1 MAALPAGQAGKA
13 GTVLVILLLLAI
25 PTALYYFYSR
35 TRIVKVEVKAPPE
48 AKEVEVDPLRYNV
61 PENGA
66 APAPRSPETGRPPE
80 AVKMLE
86 KDAVEAMRAGD
97 YLKAAGLLR
106 EALKED
112 PGSAGLKKSLAASLA
127 KAAEKAALSGDY
139 TKAKGY
145 LIEASA
151 LSADPAY
158 LAGLANIQIKLDDLE
173 GAAKTL
179 EPLSAD
185 PKMRGALK
193 GIYTELGN
201 RSLNSGDRESAA
213 GYYGKALALDPS
225 DERLSST
232 VRKLRKDN
240 EFEGRMG
247 RNDGAHFL
255 IRFDGGENATAGY
268 LIGILLEEAYSKVGS
283 DLNFYPDDRVE
294 ALLYSRENF
303 RDITR
308 SPSWAGALFDG
319 RIKIPAGGI
328 NEKTAELEKVVFHE
342 YTHALVK
349 RLSKGRAPTWL
360 NEGLAEYEEGRDISG
375 YDDYLKRVA
384 MTGKVRLR
392 HLEGSFMRLDPR
404 SAELAYLISLSATR
418 YIIREFGVF
427 SVKRILENLG
437 EGMTVD
443 SAMRASIYMGYDDV
457 EKSWL
462 DSLKR

>member
-61 PENGA
+61 PESGA

-80 AVKMLE
+80 AVKTHE

-139 TKAKGY
+139 TEAKGY

-151 LSADPAY
+151 LSADPSY
-158 LAGLANIQIKLDDLE
+158 LTGLANIQIKLDDLE

-185 PKMRGALK
+185 PKMKGALK

-225 DERLSST
+225 DKNLSST
-232 VRKLRKDN
+232 VHKLRKDN

-247 RNDGAHFL
+247 RTDGAHFL

-328 NEKTAELEKVVFHE
+328 YEKTAELEKAVFHE

-360 NEGLAEYEEGRDISG
+360 NEGLAQYEEGRDISG
-375 YDDYLKRVA
+375 YDDYLKKVA

-392 HLEGSFMRLDPR
+392 HLEGSFMRLDSR
-404 SAELAYLISLSATR
+404 SAELAYLISLSATS

-437 EGMTVD
+437 EGMTLD